1 MSTYLIVDES
11 RKFELDQKPSVRE
24 GLKKSGVVIIDI
36 VDINSLGKRAK
47 YKDKRMDTLMPISTK
62 NVNNHLLM
70 KNNLYKNCFTPI
82 LDFSEMYH
90 SDIKRKMIFIAKKM
104 GAVSLQFFRHEE
116 EKQSFWSRLTGSVFG
131 TMRGNQLSV
140 KGSQENEEKNQ
151 CLTKEQEGYET
162 EDEIEKQKIREK
174 RMSKEE
180 LQKWLNDEEIDLSAF
195 PDVFASM
202 VDDYLRTGECYG
214 KYGKK
219 EEIHILKEVKKCCEM
234 QEELIANTP
243 SFAAECRI
251 NVEKKEKQEQEK
263 YQKIS
268 FEIKF

>member
-24 GLKKSGVVIIDI
+24 GLKKSGVEIIDI
-36 VDINSLGKRAK
+36 VDINLLGKRAK
-47 YKDKRMDTLMPISTK
+47 YKDKKMDAPVPISTK
-62 NVNNHLLM
+62 NANNHLLM
-70 KNNLYKNCFTPI
+70 KNNLYKNCYTPI
-82 LDFSEMYH
+82 SDFSEMYY

-116 EKQSFWSRLTGSVFG
+116 KKQFSWRKFIGSIFG
-131 TMRGNQLSV
+131 TMRGNQLSI

-151 CLTKEQEGYET
+151 YLIKEQEGYKT

-180 LQKWLNDEEIDLSAF
+180 LTKWLNDEEIDLSAF
-195 PDVFASM
+195 PDIFASM

-214 KYGKK
+214 MYGKK
-219 EEIHILKEVKKCCEM
+219 EEIYTLKEVKRCCEM
-234 QEELIANTP
+234 QDELVANTP

-251 NVEKKEKQEQEK
+251 DVEKKEKQEQEK

-268 FEIKF
+268 FEIGF